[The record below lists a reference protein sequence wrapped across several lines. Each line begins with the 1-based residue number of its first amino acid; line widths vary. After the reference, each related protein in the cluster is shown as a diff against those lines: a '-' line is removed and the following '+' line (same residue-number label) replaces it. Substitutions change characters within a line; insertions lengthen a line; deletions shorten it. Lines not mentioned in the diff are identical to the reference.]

1 MTGQGDPRAASGLDP
16 SFDTVPLLNP
26 IDQVLLNSHWTPLRP
41 QVWYGDLDP
50 VLPLQPF
57 PCQRDPY
64 RKPPSNGH
72 DGASDSPSTSLR
84 TQDQG
89 WTGTLA
95 RLGLPLKRKRGR
107 TDNFEEQHAQ
117 GDPSRPQQDNPL
129 LQHEKGHLKPKRRR
143 SKKSKWNEEH
153 DTALYK
159 AVKLIPNF
167 GSMRYSVDGSA
178 PLGREEMIVE
188 YVRRQTGRIYSV
200 QQVSKRIKQLDQDA
214 GTPADVKAS
223 LHGEIVHQSWL
234 HATDFDRLL
243 GPDTRRS
250 PPEQHP
256 PREMTPNMPLLAR
269 IGPAKSLGG
278 ASPPPLK
285 RRRVE

>member
-1 MTGQGDPRAASGLDP
+1 MTGQGDPRASPGLDP
-16 SFDTVPLLNP
+16 SLDTAPLLNP
-26 IDQVLLNSHWTPLRP
+26 SDQVLLNSHCTPLRP

-50 VLPLQPF
+50 VLPVQPF
-57 PCQRDPY
+57 PYQHDPY
-64 RKPPSNGH
+64 RKPPSDGR
-72 DGASDSPSTSLR
+72 DGASGSPSTSFR

-89 WTGTLA
+89 WTSTLS

-107 TDNFEEQHAQ
+107 ADDFEEQGRQVA
-117 GDPSRPQQDNPL
+117 PIRPQQDNPVL
-129 LQHEKGHLKPKRRR
+129 EHE
-143 SKKSKWNEEH
+143 
-153 DTALYK
+153 K

-188 YVRRQTGRIYSV
+188 YVRRQTGRVYSV
-200 QQVSKRIKQLDQDA
+200 QQVSKRIKQLDEDA
-214 GTPADVKAS
+214 GTPAEVKAS
-223 LHGEIVHQSWL
+223 LHGEIVLQSWL
-234 HATDFDRLL
+234 DGTDVHRLL
-243 GPDTRRS
+243 GPDTTLS

-256 PREMTPNMPLLAR
+256 QGEMTPSMPLLAR

-278 ASPPPLK
+278 ASPPPPK